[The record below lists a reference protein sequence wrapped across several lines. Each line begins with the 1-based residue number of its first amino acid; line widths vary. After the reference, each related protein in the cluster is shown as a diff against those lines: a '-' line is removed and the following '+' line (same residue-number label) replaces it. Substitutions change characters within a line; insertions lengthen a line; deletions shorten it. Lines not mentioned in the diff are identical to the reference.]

1 MINNILVLDGGG
13 IRGIL
18 TARILIRVEK
28 KLQQLASN
36 FDARLADYFDFFVGT
51 STGGLLA
58 YLYLTPNAEG
68 TGPRYSAE
76 EVEEAYI
83 MDGGVA
89 FTLSR
94 MQKALRRGI
103 TAPKYPAKPAEE
115 VFQKY
120 CGDLRLSQLVKPYL
134 ATAYDMLSNDSF
146 LFRQYRARHN
156 PAEDFYMRD
165 VCRATTSAPT
175 YFPPAEI
182 LNLAKKK
189 HLFIDGGVYACN
201 PSLLTYAEIRRLLPD
216 MAAKNMHFLSI
227 GTGKYTETYNPKELK
242 KWGKLE
248 WSSPLIQLMYDCS
261 VRHSHLQMEA
271 IFHDCPERYL
281 RLDPRLLDEDMGKLD
296 LASKENI
303 EKLIKLA
310 DTYIQERSAKL
321 DAFAERVYAS
331 KQKVDRIA
339 NGKILDL
346 WVKPYWRQSYSPD
359 TPPNIDADA
368 YINLPALIEESCAKY
383 AARIAYDE
391 FGCSMTYARVHK
403 NYHRLAAWLQ
413 HKCDLKPGDRVAIMM
428 PNCSQYP
435 LSAFAILA
443 AGGAVVNVNPLYT
456 SAELEEILRIAK
468 PKVMIIWNGS
478 LPTLK
483 GCQAELQ
490 PEHLLVTGLGDML
503 SPIKRH
509 LINTILR
516 LQGKVRGA
524 APKGS
529 VSFRQSLRLGAKCP
543 FYQPH
548 IASRDIAFL
557 QFTGGT
563 TGAPKAV
570 MLTHRNLIANIMQC
584 RYHISPEFCDPSGEQ
599 RVTLTALPLYHI
611 FALMANGLFFFYL
624 GTRNV
629 LVANPRDLDGLIKTM
644 RNYAF
649 HGIDAVNTLFKA
661 LVAHPQFAKLDFSK
675 LIISLGGGMA
685 VNAKVAKD
693 WHRVTGSV
701 LREGYGLTETSPV
714 LTINPHHQTKYGG
727 SIGLPVPSTF
737 AVILDEKTHSPLP
750 HNEIG
755 LLFVRGPQVMAGYWQ
770 EPQAT
775 AKDLSLDG
783 WLNTGDMGYM
793 DDKGYIYLVD
803 RAKDV
808 ILVSGFNV
816 YPTEVEA
823 AADKH
828 PAVAESGCVGINNAE
843 DEEEVHLFVV
853 LKGGQSCTEDELIA
867 HCRKSLT
874 AYKIPRRVTFVDVV
888 PKTPVGK
895 ILRRALPDLLK
906 KASN

>member
-13 IRGIL
+13 IRGII

-58 YLYLTPNAEG
+58 YLYLTPNDEG

-89 FTLSR
+89 FTLNR
-94 MQKALRRGI
+94 MQKALRHGI
-103 TAPKYPAKPAEE
+103 TAPKYPAAPAEE

-120 CGDLRLSQLVKPYL
+120 CGDVRLGQLIRPYL
-134 ATAYDMLSNDSF
+134 ATAYDMLSNDYF
-146 LFRQYRARHN
+146 LFRQYRAQHN

-175 YFPPAEI
+175 YFPPAEV
-182 LNLAKKK
+182 LSLAKKE

-201 PSLLTYAEIRRLLPD
+201 PSLLAYAEIRRLVPD
-216 MAAKNMHFLSI
+216 RAASNMYFLSI
-227 GTGKYTETYNPKELK
+227 GTGKYHEIHNPKELK

-248 WSSPLIQLMYDCS
+248 WSAPLIQLMYDCS
-261 VRHSHLQMEA
+261 VRHSHLQMKA
-271 IFHDCPERYL
+271 VFHDCPERYL
-281 RLDPRLLDEDMGKLD
+281 RLDPQLPDEDMFKLD

-303 EKLIKLA
+303 AKLVKLA
-310 DTYIQERSAKL
+310 DDYIQARSARL
-321 DAFAERVYAS
+321 DAFAERIYAS

-339 NGKILDL
+339 NGRILDL
-346 WVKPYWRQSYSPD
+346 WVKPYWRQSYPPD
-359 TPPNIDADA
+359 TPPTINADA
-368 YINLPALIEESCAKY
+368 YANLPELIEESCAKF
-383 AARIAYDE
+383 ATRIAYDE
-391 FGCSMTYARVHK
+391 FGCSMTYAEVHQ

-413 HKCDLKPGDRVAIMM
+413 QHGGLKLGDRVAIMM

-435 LSAFAILA
+435 LSVFATLA

-456 SAELEEILRIAK
+456 SAELEDILRIAK
-468 PKVMIIWNGS
+468 PKVMIIWNGA
-478 LPTLK
+478 LPVLRA
-483 GCQAELQ
+483 CRADLQ
-490 PEHLLVTGLGDML
+490 PEHLVVTGLSDML

-509 LINTILR
+509 LINTVLR

-524 APKGS
+524 APAAS
-529 VSFRQSLRLGAKCP
+529 ISFRRALRLGADCS
-543 FYQPH
+543 FYQPR
-548 IASRDIAFL
+548 IASRDLAFL

-563 TGAPKAV
+563 TGTPKAV
-570 MLTHRNLIANIMQC
+570 ILTHRNLIANIMQC
-584 RYHISPEFCDPSGEQ
+584 RYHVSPAFCDPEAEQ
-599 RVTLTALPLYHI
+599 RITLTALPLYHI

-629 LVANPRDLDGLIKTM
+629 LVANPRDLKGLIKTM
-644 RNYAF
+644 RAYAF

-661 LVAHPQFAKLDFSK
+661 LLAHPQFAELDFSK

-685 VNAKVAKD
+685 VNAQVAED
-693 WHRVTGSV
+693 WHKVTGSV

-714 LTINPHHQTKYGG
+714 IAINPHHQTRFSG
-727 SIGLPVPSTF
+727 SIGLPVPSTL
-737 AVILDEKTHSPLP
+737 AVILDEKTLSPLP
-750 HNEIG
+750 PKEIG

-770 EPQAT
+770 EPQET

-793 DDKGYIYLVD
+793 DDKGYIFLVD

-808 ILVSGFNV
+808 IIVSGFNV
-816 YPTEVEA
+816 YPTEVEDVA
-823 AADKH
+823 NKH
-828 PAVAESGCVGINNAE
+828 PAVAESGCIGIKNAQ
-843 DEEEVHLFVV
+843 DEEEVHIFVV
-853 LKGGQSCTEDELIA
+853 LKEGQHCTADELLA

-874 AYKIPRRVTFVDVV
+874 AYKIPRHVTFVDVV

-906 KASN
+906 TST